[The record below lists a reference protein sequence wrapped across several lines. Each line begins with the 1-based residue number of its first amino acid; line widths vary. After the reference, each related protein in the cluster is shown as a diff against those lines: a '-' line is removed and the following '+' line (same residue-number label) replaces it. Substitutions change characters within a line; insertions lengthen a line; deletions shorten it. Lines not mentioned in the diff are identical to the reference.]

1 MAVNLQTKF
10 GDKIANKFYLDSVVA
25 GKSSKEFVWE
35 GAETIR
41 VIAPT
46 TQAMKNYD
54 RTATSARFGGLAEL
68 QDTYQDLTLTQ
79 DKSFDIG
86 IDKGNFQE
94 GNKLKTAAKMLALQN
109 REQAIPEF
117 DAYCLAAWAT
127 HTGIGSHTQASLT
140 KSNIMEEIG
149 LGIKNLVNGK
159 VNVTEGVYLYIGAS
173 AYALLVAS
181 PEWVGTDALNTK
193 ATEKGVVGM
202 VRGMKVV
209 QVPDSYLPTNCHF
222 LIVKKD
228 AVVAP
233 MTIKTLR
240 MLEEDADLD
249 GVRLQG
255 RYRYDAFVIDA
266 RKAGVHRCIAT
277 ASI

>member
-46 TQAMKNYD
+46 TQAMNAYD
-54 RTATSARFGGLAEL
+54 RTAATARFGGLAEM

-79 DKSFDIG
+79 DRSFDIG

-117 DAYCLAAWAT
+117 DAYCLNAWAGY
-127 HTGIGSHTQASLT
+127 TGIGSHTVATLT
-140 KSNIMEEIG
+140 KSNIMEAIG
-149 LGIKNLVNGK
+149 DCIADLVNGK
-159 VNVTEGVYLYIGAS
+159 VNVTEGVYLYIGAT
-173 AYALLVAS
+173 AYSKLVAS
-181 PEWVGTDALNTK
+181 PEWVGTDALNNK
-193 ATEKGVVGM
+193 ATEKGVIGM
-202 VRGMKVV
+202 VRGLKVV
-209 QVPDSYLPTNCHF
+209 QVPDSYLPTGVHF
-222 LIVKKD
+222 LVVKKD

-240 MLEEDADLD
+240 MLEDDADLD

-255 RYRYDAFVIDA
+255 RYRYDAYVIEG
-266 RKAGVHRCIAT
+266 RKAGVSKCIA
-277 ASI
+277 